1 MEKNG
6 IQTGCYKVLL
16 NSLVY
21 YDHLYLTIALIFYI
35 PIFSIFSQGYI
46 QHGNHNSAG
55 FQTEG
60 YKTYLLFELNS
71 ARFYLYKI
79 TTISV
84 FKTKH
89 LHIAKHTQSPN
100 EQTLNVRHA

>member
-6 IQTGCYKVLL
+6 IQIGCYKVFL
-16 NSLVY
+16 NTLVY
-21 YDHLYLTIALIFYI
+21 YNHLYLTTVLRVIIFHI
-35 PIFSIFSQGYI
+35 LVFFVFMQGYI

-71 ARFYLYKI
+71 ALFM
-79 TTISV
+79 
-84 FKTKH
+84 
-89 LHIAKHTQSPN
+89 
-100 EQTLNVRHA
+100 